1 MKCLCRRLIA
11 TFCASKVGFLLIC
24 GLPFSPA
31 ETSGQA
37 LQPPP
42 PPPAL
47 PDEILRTRPPGPPPA
62 PPDESALREQ
72 MQLLDQFLQLPPE
85 KLARMRQTIEM
96 IERMEEEERE
106 LLRIRIRQFT
116 EMTPEL
122 RSELRQMGE
131 ALPMSSRQVFGQY
144 WLSLNESQREDWRSR
159 LKDLNAADRAEKLR
173 PAIEEFEAHLTQIF
187 TEMRRRST
195 STGAARPPPSS
206 ATGSR

>member
-1 MKCLCRRLIA
+1 MKRPCRRRIA
-11 TFCASKVGFLLIC
+11 IFCSSKVSLLLVC
-24 GLPFSPA
+24 GLSFSPT

-47 PDEILRTRPPGPPPA
+47 PEEILRTRPPGPPPA

-85 KLARMRQTIEM
+85 KLARMRQTIEL

-122 RSELRQMGE
+122 RAELRQIGE
-131 ALPMSSRQVFGQY
+131 ALPMPSRQIFSQY
-144 WLSLNESQREDWRSR
+144 WLSLKEPQRESWRSR
-159 LKDLNAADRAEKLR
+159 LKDLDAADRAEMLR

-187 TEMRRRST
+187 AEMRRRSGSPGT
-195 STGAARPPPSS
+195 TRPPPSS
-206 ATGSR
+206 PPVPR